1 MSDHEPSGISGAL
14 HPIEVLLV
22 EDDPGDE
29 LMTREAFADN
39 KIRNAL
45 HVVRDGEEAL
55 DFLYRRGVYEDAPR
69 PDLVLLD
76 LNLPKYDGRQV
87 LETIK
92 TDPDLAFIPVVVLTT
107 SSAEEDILRSY
118 KLHAN
123 AYVTK
128 PVDFDNF
135 IGAIRQI
142 DDFFLSLVKLP
153 SAGSAPR

>member
-1 MSDHEPSGISGAL
+1 MTAAAQ
-14 HPIEVLLV
+14 PIEVLLV

-29 LMTREAFADN
+29 LMTREAFEDN
-39 KIRNAL
+39 KIANTL

-55 DFLYRRGVYEDAPR
+55 DFLYRRGAHTEAPR
-69 PDLVLLD
+69 PDLILLD

-87 LETIK
+87 LQQIK
-92 TDPDLAFIPVVVLTT
+92 SDDDLAHIPVVVLTT

-128 PVDFDNF
+128 PVDLDQF
-135 IGAIRQI
+135 IAAVRQI
-142 DDFFLSLVKLP
+142 DEFFVTVVRLP
-153 SAGSAPR
+153 GRS